1 MVWENSDI
9 INAIT
14 TLLLLIAVGVS
25 LFIGLRSLSQTRNI
39 HSKEL
44 KTRLLGVITDW
55 VSEIEATSLNTSIP
69 SGSDR
74 QAIRTAEIN
83 ILREYGIP
91 YARKEHIRA
100 VASFNKVLQDD
111 INELIINLGVYMCL
125 RAMSLQVD
133 GKEAFPSGGI
143 RSTVDELEEKISEG
157 KANINDLQDEYTVL
171 VTNSANKVFIKVA
184 ELTTELLKS

>member
-14 TLLLLIAVGVS
+14 TLILLIAIGVS
-25 LFIGLRSLSQTRNI
+25 LFIGLRSISQIRNI

-55 VSEIEATSLNTSIP
+55 VSEIETTSLNTSIP

-83 ILREYGIP
+83 ILREYSIP

-100 VASFNKVLQDD
+100 VASFNKILQDD
-111 INELIINLGVYMCL
+111 INELILNLGLYMCL
-125 RAMSLQVD
+125 KAMSLQVD
-133 GKEAFPSGGI
+133 GKEAFPSGRI
-143 RSTVDELEEKISEG
+143 RSIVDELEEKISEG
-157 KANINDLQDEYTVL
+157 KANVNDLRDEYAVL

>member
-1 MVWENSDI
+1 MIWENSDI

-14 TLLLLIAVGVS
+14 ALLLLTAIGVS
-25 LFIGLRSLSQTRNI
+25 LFIGLRSISQTRNI

-44 KTRLLGVITDW
+44 KARLLDVIADW

-74 QAIRTAEIN
+74 QAIETVEIN
-83 ILREYGIP
+83 ILRKYGVP

-100 VASFNKVLQDD
+100 LASFNKILQDD
-111 INELIINLGVYMCL
+111 INELILNLGIYMCL
-125 RAMSLQVD
+125 KAMSLQID
-133 GKEAFPSGGI
+133 GKEAFPSGRI
-143 RSTVDELEEKISEG
+143 RSIVDELEERISEG
-157 KANINDLQDEYTVL
+157 KANINDLRDEYAVL

-184 ELTTELLKS
+184 ELRTELLKS